1 MSNNQK
7 ITTNQLRP
15 GSVVMISGILKFSRL
30 AKQISGEALQRDI
43 IQQQKMGSRYPITRP
58 HTKLTIDN
66 AQIVPENPNNK
77 SIEEAYFEQNF
88 YQSQAQGYSGRSF
101 SAVNKGNMLPAIYHR
116 QPDGSVKQIL
126 LADELDNN
134 QPVTIMMRVYATKGN
149 NGVTLDSVIIE
160 SETIRYYSNDASAE
174 NLAKRGITFIPLS
187 PEENQKRFVGGGDP
201 EESLEPEYPPVSPP
215 TSNQNAYSNKPV
227 QPQQQTYQQQ
237 MPIYNHYTQQQ
248 QPQPPQQNQ
257 NLPFGQQNQAPN
269 QNSYN
274 GSENQ
279 TGGIRYDA
287 SDRQY

>member
-7 ITTNQLRP
+7 INTNQLRP
-15 GSVVMISGILKFSRL
+15 GAIVMISGVLKFSRL
-30 AKQISGEALQRDI
+30 AKQISGEALQKDI
-43 IQQQKMGSRYPITRP
+43 IQQQKIGSRYPITRP
-58 HTKLTIDN
+58 YTKLTIDN
-66 AQIVPENPNNK
+66 AQIIPENPNNK
-77 SIEEAYFEQNF
+77 TIEEAYFEQNF

-101 SAVNKGNMLPAIYHR
+101 SAVNKGNALPMIGHR

-126 LADELDNN
+126 LAGELDNN
-134 QPVTIMMRVYATKGN
+134 QPVTVSMRVYSTKGN

-160 SETIRYYSNDASAE
+160 SENIKYYNNDASAE

-187 PEENQKRFVGGGDP
+187 PEENQKRFVGGTDTQ
-201 EESLEPEYPPVSPP
+201 SADEPEQQPVSPP

-227 QPQQQTYQQQ
+227 QPEQQTYQQQ
-237 MPIYNHYTQQQ
+237 MPVYNPQYA

-269 QNSYN
+269 QNNYN

-279 TGGIRYDA
+279 AGGIRYDA